1 MWSCCCSGLPLQAN
15 HAEQAASRVGR
26 LRSRMSGATSEST
39 RPSLGVHLLGGGS
52 SGQVWL
58 PVYLKI
64 HTWLTLDKSIARFLR
79 FKWLH
84 VTSCRHFKTS
94 GHEAIKV
101 EKLFTGSLSH
111 VKPVTVVM
119 PLCVST
125 LKHVVAR
132 CCCCCCC
139 CCLCCCCC
147 CRVDKKRDK
156 LERRVLDSQEKAFWN
171 VHRPAVSTKKSRHFV
186 AFTKSVEVLD
196 VVCKH
201 MLHHRVLPSLS
212 HD

>member
-111 VKPVTVVM
+111 VKPVIVVM

-125 LKHVVAR
+125 LKHVVA

-139 CCLCCCCC
+139 
-147 CRVDKKRDK
+147 RD
-156 LERRVLDSQEKAFWN
+156 V
-171 VHRPAVSTKKSRHFV
+171 VFV
-186 AFTKSVEVLD
+186 AGLTRSVTSLNVEFLTVKRKLSGMSTVL
-196 VVCKH
+196 
-201 MLHHRVLPSLS
+201 R
-212 HD
+212 